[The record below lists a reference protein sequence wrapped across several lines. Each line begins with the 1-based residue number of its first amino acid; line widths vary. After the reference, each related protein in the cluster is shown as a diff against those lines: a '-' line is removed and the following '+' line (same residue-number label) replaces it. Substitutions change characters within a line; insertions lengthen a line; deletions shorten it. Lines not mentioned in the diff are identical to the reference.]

1 MTTTLEELKP
11 ETVTPVQDGQFA
23 DFGWRPVFKEHE
35 RDGIQFDE
43 AAMRRIANNCNNRIR
58 DTGDF
63 PVISI
68 RHTGKADDPEVVGFA
83 GPFTVRKFG
92 EKKPRYAI
100 YARIRTYS
108 EDAPKLRKYPRLS
121 VEYWADE
128 KDPTN
133 GYFDPISLLGAE
145 TPELDLGIRYAK
157 AADGHRVLHYQKLT
171 RFEASTAGGSPNTF
185 VPTNGGGNDE
195 KPKQNTQYTKEPT
208 LALSPEDIQQI
219 VAALEPVI
227 KESCRMEVQAA
238 MSEPDG
244 DEVPPS
250 EDEKQDV
257 PGTPEAAEPAGDEAM
272 ERPGVTDND
281 GDEDKK
287 TEYQAEHA
295 GDMESEQGPPDE
307 EPTHYRKGDAGLYRA
322 QYQREKLAHEQLQIK
337 YQKATAELENVRQEA
352 RTANRRQTITEL
364 ADSYVVDVDD
374 EMDFTQDFTDDQF
387 TAHVNRIP
395 THYQRVPRAFLP
407 IPRAK
412 MDRKTDDQERKQRVN
427 DRAMAIAAKYQK
439 QGKHVEYVACL
450 TEAEEELKKETA

>member
-1 MTTTLEELKP
+1 MATALEDLKP
-11 ETVTPVQDGQFA
+11 ETVNPIQDGQFA

-92 EKKPRYAI
+92 DKKPRYAI
-100 YARIRTYS
+100 YARIRTYA

-157 AADGHRVLHYQKLT
+157 ATDGHRVLKYQKVT
-171 RFEASTAGGSPNTF
+171 RFEASTAGGAPNTF
-185 VPTNGGGNDE
+185 IPTTGDE
-195 KPKQNTQYTKEPT
+195 TDKPKQNTQYTKEPT

-227 KESCRMEVQAA
+227 QESCRMEVKAA

-244 DEVPPS
+244 DEVPPGS
-250 EDEKQDV
+250 DEQQKV
-257 PGTPEAAEPAGDEAM
+257 PGMPESAEPAGDDEAA
-272 ERPGVTDND
+272 ERPSL
-281 GDEDKK
+281 DEDGGEDAK
-287 TEYQAEHA
+287 TKYQAGE
-295 GDMESEQGPPDE
+295 ENPENEQGAPDE
-307 EPTHYRKGDAGLYRA
+307 EPMHYGKDGSNLYRA
-322 QYQREKLAHEQLQIK
+322 QYQRERLEREQLQIK
-337 YQKATAELENVRQEA
+337 YQKATAELEAVKQEA
-352 RTANRRQTITEL
+352 RIAGRKQTITEL

-374 EMDFTQDFTDDQF
+374 EMAFTQDFTDDQF

-395 THYQRVPRAFLP
+395 THYQRLPRSFLP

-412 MDRKTDDQERKQRVN
+412 MDRKTEDQQRKQMLS
-427 DRAMAIAAKYQK
+427 DRAMAIASRYQK
-439 QGKHVEYVACL
+439 QGKHVEYMACL